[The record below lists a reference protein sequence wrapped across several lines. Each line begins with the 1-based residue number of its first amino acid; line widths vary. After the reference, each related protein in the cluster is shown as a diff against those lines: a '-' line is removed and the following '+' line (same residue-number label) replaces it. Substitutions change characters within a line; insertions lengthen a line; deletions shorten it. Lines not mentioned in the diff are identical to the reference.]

1 MPCSSRK
8 QIRRRGT
15 HNKWEP
21 MNGSRKSAT
30 LIDQRDSPYDTREG
44 VRETETESG
53 EGTRTRSEIRCR
65 FTQTKNSQEVV
76 DVCPLERFVATS
88 STVCP
93 EAAATPRLASSC
105 SPFANSLPTIRQT
118 SSAPLS
124 HSLSLR
130 ITLWVR
136 QPSLV
141 LSLFGARTRA
151 CLDFDNTA
159 PC

>member
-1 MPCSSRK
+1 MEPVATASKKWEPAGTSRDFKAPQFGKHSKRLASARAGCVPCSSRK

-21 MNGSRKSAT
+21 MNGSPKAAT
-30 LIDQRDSPYDTREG
+30 LIDQRDSPYDMSERKRG
-44 VRETETESG
+44 TESG
-53 EGTRTRSEIRCR
+53 EGARTRSEIRCR

-93 EAAATPRLASSC
+93 QAAATPRLASSC

-118 SSAPLS
+118 SQPLS
-124 HSLSLR
+124 L
-130 ITLWVR
+130 
-136 QPSLV
+136 
-141 LSLFGARTRA
+141 
-151 CLDFDNTA
+151 
-159 PC
+159 

>member
-21 MNGSRKSAT
+21 MNGSRKAAT

-44 VRETETESG
+44 ERETETESG

-105 SPFANSLPTIRQT
+105 SPFANSLPTIRQA
-118 SSAPLS
+118 SQPLS
-124 HSLSLR
+124 LYLSSYNSLGPATLSRSLA
-130 ITLWVR
+130 LWS
-136 QPSLV
+136 PHTSLPR
-141 LSLFGARTRA
+141 L
-151 CLDFDNTA
+151 
-159 PC
+159 